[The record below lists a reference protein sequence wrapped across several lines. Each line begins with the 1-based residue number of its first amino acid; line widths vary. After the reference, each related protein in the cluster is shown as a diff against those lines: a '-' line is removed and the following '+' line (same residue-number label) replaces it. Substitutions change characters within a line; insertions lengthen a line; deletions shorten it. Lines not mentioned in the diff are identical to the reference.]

1 MIQSKHKC
9 GLNEGFWTDPVSLVN
24 KKERRL
30 IKGLSL
36 NGKLKQA
43 ENNHFKTSLAIFW
56 HLEENFKLNLQT
68 SWDPESWQSLHT
80 SKSWI
85 K

>member
-1 MIQSKHKC
+1 MKMIQSKHKC
-9 GLNEGFWTDPVSLVN
+9 GLNEGFWTDPFSLVN

-43 ENNHFKTSLAIFW
+43 ENNHFKTSLAIF
-56 HLEENFKLNLQT
+56 
-68 SWDPESWQSLHT
+68 
-80 SKSWI
+80 
-85 K
+85 